1 MVAAVVEVKFVAMGT
16 VDAAVAA
23 AGGVGDVI
31 GGTTGAASSL
41 LSAEV
46 LIGTTPSISYPPLS
60 ST

>member
-23 AGGVGDVI
+23 AGGVSNVT
-31 GGTTGAASSL
+31 GGATGAAS

-46 LIGTTPSISYPPLS
+46 LIGTTPSSHPPLS